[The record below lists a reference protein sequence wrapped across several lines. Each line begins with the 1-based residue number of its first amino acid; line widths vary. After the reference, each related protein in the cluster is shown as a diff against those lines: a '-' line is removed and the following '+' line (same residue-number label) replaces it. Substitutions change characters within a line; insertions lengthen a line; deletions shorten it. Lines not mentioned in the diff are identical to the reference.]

1 MMTGDDDG
9 DDNDYNGKVAEALL
23 PDYWAAKGSHTWSML
38 HYWSDN
44 HGRRHLC
51 HNHLHVDLP
60 RLMMAI

>member
-38 HYWSDN
+38 HYWSDTTMPDATSVTIISM
-44 HGRRHLC
+44 LISQ
-51 HNHLHVDLP
+51 D
-60 RLMMAI
+60 